1 MAKRRDED
9 FFGKLNASRA
19 PQQADEEEEATSG
32 GATGRTTP
40 VRRRNRQRKGKK
52 YDARYRQVTAYIRR
66 DIHTLVKYA
75 STGKTNDRGKDLEF
89 SELVESLLLEWA
101 EEQGWSLEELEERQ
115 PRSNG

>member
-9 FFGKLNASRA
+9 FFGKLNATRT
-19 PQQADEEEEATSG
+19 PQQAEDEAEAAPG
-32 GATGRTTP
+32 GATAP
-40 VRRRNRQRKGKK
+40 AQVRRRNRQRKGKK

-101 EEQGWSLEELEERQ
+101 EEQGWSLEELEDRQ
-115 PRSNG
+115 ASQ

>member
-9 FFGKLNASRA
+9 FFGKLNATRA
-19 PQQADEEEEATSG
+19 PQQAGDEEEATPGS
-32 GATGRTTP
+32 ATAPTTQ

-101 EEQGWSLEELEERQ
+101 EEQGWTLEELEGRQ
-115 PRSNG
+115 ASQ

>member
-1 MAKRRDED
+1 MAKRREED
-9 FFGKLNASRA
+9 FFGKLNATRT
-19 PQQADEEEEATSG
+19 PQQDSEEEEPLPANAPARS
-32 GATGRTTP
+32 AP

-75 STGKTNDRGKDLEF
+75 STGKTNERGRDLEF

-101 EEQGWSLEELEERQ
+101 EEQGWTLDTLEERQ
-115 PRSNG
+115 SS